1 MRKKPRIY
9 TERDWKAADG
19 LDRLYIHL
27 MEPERWALM
36 PQEEEKLEALRTAWK
51 IICQKSRQRERLLL
65 IAEMCGVTERSAYRY
80 MQDAVALFGETL
92 HIDHDLELHLAYE
105 RYLSIHEAA
114 KKEEDWDNA
123 RRALDSAMTVRHE
136 IEARQPKREKVYA
149 AILFTTDPA
158 ALQARNREG
167 EEIDFDELPS
177 HATESVLERETT
189 ELPAGH

>member
-9 TERDWKAADG
+9 TERDWQAADG

-27 MEPERWALM
+27 MEPGRWALM
-36 PQEEEKLEALRTAWK
+36 PQEADKLEALRTAWK

-136 IEARQPKREKVYA
+136 IEQRQPKRAKVYA
-149 AILFTTDPA
+149 AIFFTNDPA
-158 ALQARNREG
+158 ALRPRNQEEG
-167 EEIDFDELPS
+167 EEIDFDELDG
-177 HATESVLERETT
+177 TQSVLER
-189 ELPAGH
+189 

>member
-1 MRKKPRIY
+1 MRKKQRIY
-9 TERDWKAADG
+9 TERDWKAADA

-36 PQEEEKLEALRTAWK
+36 PQESEKLDALRTAWR

-92 HIDHDLELHLAYE
+92 HIDHDLELHLAYD
-105 RYLSIHEAA
+105 RYLSLHESA

-123 RRALDSAMTVRHE
+123 RRALDSAMTVRNE
-136 IEARQPKREKVYA
+136 IEMRQPKREKVYA
-149 AILFTTDPA
+149 AILFTNDPA
-158 ALQARNREG
+158 ALRPRNQDEG
-167 EEIDFDELPS
+167 EEIDFDELDG
-177 HATESVLERETT
+177 TQSVLEQQAV